1 MPLRSALA
9 AVLAALS
16 VAVVVQAAT
25 SGDPSAAIPPSPPP
39 STAQAPVGA
48 AATDT
53 PVAPPAPAFRS
64 FEAFVFPPGGSPSAP
79 SAPPVAGPTTRVATR
94 VAVPALGIDLP
105 VIRQT
110 VGYPPCR
117 VAMYLASLKQP
128 GEGAVTYLYAHAQ
141 AGMFLPL
148 LKESLVNDG
157 RRMIGMEVL
166 VWTGDNLRF
175 TYQVNEVRRHVTTL
189 SAAMR
194 WKGESAWLQTS
205 EGRGIPQKLQ
215 VLTAFVDVVDADP
228 VEAHPVPHPVIC

>member
-1 MPLRSALA
+1 
-9 AVLAALS
+9 VLAALT
-16 VAVVVQAAT
+16 VAVAVQAAT
-25 SGDPSAAIPPSPPP
+25 SGNPAAAVPASPAP
-39 STAQAPVGA
+39 STARPPAEA
-48 AATDT
+48 AASDAPGPT
-53 PVAPPAPAFRS
+53 PESVPPS
-64 FEAFVFPPGGSPSAP
+64 FEAFVFPPGGWPGAP
-79 SAPPVAGPTTRVATR
+79 SSPPVSGPTTRVATR

-157 RRMIGMEVL
+157 GRMIGMSVL

-175 TYQVNEVRRHVTTL
+175 AYQVNEVRRHITSL

-194 WKGESAWLQTS
+194 WKGESVWLQTS

-215 VLTAFVDVVDADP
+215 VLTAFVDVVEADP
-228 VEAHPVPHPVIC
+228 LEAHPVPHPVAC